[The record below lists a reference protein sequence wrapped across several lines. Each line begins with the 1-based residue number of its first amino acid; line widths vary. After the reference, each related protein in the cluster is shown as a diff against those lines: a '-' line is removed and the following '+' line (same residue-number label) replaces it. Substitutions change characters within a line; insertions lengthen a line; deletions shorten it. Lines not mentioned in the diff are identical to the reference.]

1 MLSVVVP
8 ILNEAENI
16 RPLVAEIYAALAD
29 LMEFEV
35 LYVDD
40 GSTDDSPAILAALSR
55 EKANF
60 RVLTH
65 RNSCGQS
72 AALRSGIRA
81 AHYPWI
87 ATLDGDGQNDP
98 ADLPAL
104 WKARP
109 EHAGPEIAWMA
120 IGHRVDRR
128 DTWAKRKASR
138 FANGLRRRVLRD
150 NTPDTGCGIKIFSR
164 QLFLELPWFSHIHRF
179 LPALVRRSGGTS
191 VSVPVAHRERT
202 RGTSKYGV
210 LDRAWVGLWDLMGVM
225 WLMRRNANPIV
236 TETSDDTPEKP
247 EAS

>member
-29 LMEFEV
+29 LTEFEV
-35 LYVDD
+35 IYVDD
-40 GSTDDSPAILAALSR
+40 GSTDDSPALLSELSR
-55 EKANF
+55 EHSNF

-65 RNSCGQS
+65 QKACGQS

-81 AHYPWI
+81 ARYPWI

-109 EHAGPEIAWMA
+109 ESADPETAWMA

-150 NTPDTGCGIKIFSR
+150 QTPDTGCGIKIFGR
-164 QLFLELPWFSHIHRF
+164 QMFLDLPWFSHIHRF
-179 LPALVRRSGGTS
+179 LPALVRRAGGAS

-210 LDRAWVGLWDLMGVM
+210 LDRAWVGMWDLMGVV

-236 TETSDDTPEKP
+236 AEGTTEAAPFPEK
-247 EAS
+247 S